1 MENEGILVGLRK
13 YINAFKVAPGKK
25 VSLKTDYH
33 TRQQQELVQK
43 EQSKQMLKTCTKEI
57 SDLQERLYADNR
69 HSLLIVL
76 QGMDAAGK
84 DSMIKQVYSGINPQG
99 VRVTSFKAPSAEEL
113 DHGYL
118 WRHNKSLPARGEIAV
133 FNRSHYEN
141 VLITRVHPEYIL
153 AENLPDTKTVKDIDK
168 KFWQKRYDQINS
180 FEKTVAENGTLI
192 LKFYLHLSK
201 KEQKERFLERI
212 EKPSKNWKFSEGDL
226 EERKHWKEYMEAYE
240 EMLNATSTA
249 HAPWF
254 VLPADSKWFA
264 RLAMAMVIV
273 SELKKLQLEYP
284 TLADDAVKGLQ
295 GMRQRLMEEEE

>member
-99 VRVTSFKAPSAEEL
+99 VKVTSFKAPSAEEL

-118 WRHNKSLPARGEIAV
+118 WRHFRALPARGEIAV

-141 VLITRVHPEYIL
+141 VLVTRVHPKFIL
-153 AENLPDTKTVKDIDK
+153 AENLPDIKTVKDIDK

-180 FEKTVAENGTLI
+180 FERTVAENGTLI

-212 EKPSKNWKFSEGDL
+212 EKPSKNWKYSEGDL
-226 EERKHWKEYMEAYE
+226 EERKHWKVYMEAYE

-284 TLADDAVKGLQ
+284 KLADDAVKGLQ
-295 GMRQRLMEEEE
+295 GMRQRLIEEEE

>member
-1 MENEGILVGLRK
+1 MENEGILTGLRK

-118 WRHNKSLPARGEIAV
+118 WRHNKSLPAHGEIAV

-240 EMLNATSTA
+240 EMLNSTSTT

-273 SELKKLQLEYP
+273 SELTKLQLEYP
-284 TLADDAVKGLQ
+284 TLADDAVNGLQ

>member
-240 EMLNATSTA
+240 EMLNATSTT

-273 SELKKLQLEYP
+273 SELTKLQLEYP
-284 TLADDAVKGLQ
+284 TLADDAVNGLQ

>member
-1 MENEGILVGLRK
+1 M
-13 YINAFKVAPGKK
+13 
-25 VSLKTDYH
+25 
-33 TRQQQELVQK
+33 
-43 EQSKQMLKTCTKEI
+43 
-57 SDLQERLYADNR
+57 
-69 HSLLIVL
+69 
-76 QGMDAAGK
+76 
-84 DSMIKQVYSGINPQG
+84 
-99 VRVTSFKAPSAEEL
+99 
-113 DHGYL
+113 
-118 WRHNKSLPARGEIAV
+118 
-133 FNRSHYEN
+133 
-141 VLITRVHPEYIL
+141 
-153 AENLPDTKTVKDIDK
+153 
-168 KFWQKRYDQINS
+168 RYDQINS

-240 EMLNATSTA
+240 EMLNATSTT

-273 SELKKLQLEYP
+273 SELTKLQLEYP
-284 TLADDAVKGLQ
+284 TLADDAVNGLQ

>member
-1 MENEGILVGLRK
+1 MENEQILVGLRK
-13 YINAFKVAPGKK
+13 YINALKVTPGKN

-57 SDLQERLYADNR
+57 SDLQEKLYADNR

-240 EMLNATSTA
+240 EMLNATSTT

-273 SELKKLQLEYP
+273 SELTKLQLEYP
-284 TLADDAVKGLQ
+284 TLADDAVNGLQ